1 MLKLQATEN
10 GRSRTHG
17 VTNPRSTQTRQEE
30 RKIALNFGVITENTS
45 QEKQITRKGEI
56 IEYLKQKLVN

>member
-1 MLKLQATEN
+1 MRISSLNISEFSGTISRHVILQ
-10 GRSRTHG
+10 
-17 VTNPRSTQTRQEE
+17 TQTRQVG
-30 RKIALNFGVITENTS
+30 AS